1 MSVRHYKVVD
11 SFGFVDVA
19 ISYNHEASEL
29 SVLGLLLAPLTIN
42 QELGYYWFGRV
53 STIISSFCQ

>member
-1 MSVRHYKVVD
+1 MSVGYYKVVD

-29 SVLGLLLAPLTIN
+29 SVLGLLLVPLSIN
-42 QELGYYWFGRV
+42 QELGYCFGRV
-53 STIISSFCQ
+53 CMIISSFCQ